1 MTNPSPRLFIQSDDV
16 FDPQQ
21 IAHWVELQMTDTL
34 LDRIEHL
41 SATLVRANLVAL
53 TTMVQAYWSL
63 EPGWEIVDANTQ
75 MEVLELG
82 LGFSCDARPIGTRL
96 LMPSANRQVRA
107 TLLWGSIEEFVE
119 QFRNNIDVLES
130 SPTLAAWDDQKWN
143 GEAIFTTNYQWFLRS
158 VNAHLQQQNSPA
170 LRGLNARPA

>member
-1 MTNPSPRLFIQSDDV
+1 MTNLRPRLFIQSDDV
-16 FDPQQ
+16 FDLRQ
-21 IAHWVELQMTDTL
+21 IARWVELKMTDTL
-34 LDRIEHL
+34 LDRIRRL
-41 SATLVRANLVAL
+41 SATLVRENLVAL
-53 TTMVQAYWSL
+53 TTEVQAKWSL

-107 TLLWGSIEEFVE
+107 TLLWGSVEEFTE
-119 QFRNNIDVLES
+119 QFQNDADVLE
-130 SPTLAAWDDQKWN
+130 PAPALAAWDDQKWN
-143 GEAIFTTNYQWFLRS
+143 GEAIFTTNHQWFLRS
-158 VNAHLQQQNSPA
+158 VDAHLQQQKLPA